1 MPKKIDAAV
10 KEQELRMF
18 AHHRRHHPSAT
29 ATATATATA
38 LATATATAR
47 RVGVRRETA
56 RRRLAHGGGM
66 AKVAVLWRDD
76 LDTGSANA
84 PWPTAGRHRR

>member
-10 KEQELRMF
+10 KEQALRMF
-18 AHHRRHHPSAT
+18 AHHRRHHPS
-29 ATATATATA
+29 ATA

-66 AKVAVLWRDD
+66 ATVAVLSRDD
-76 LDTGSANA
+76 LDTGSAHA

>member
-1 MPKKIDAAV
+1 MPKMIDAAV
-10 KEQELRMF
+10 KEQALRMF

-29 ATATATATA
+29 ALAT
-38 LATATATAR
+38 ATATATAR

-66 AKVAVLWRDD
+66 ATVAVLSRDD
-76 LDTGSANA
+76 LDTGSAHA
-84 PWPTAGRHRR
+84 LWPTAGRHRR